1 MSGSWEADGRSW
13 LTDDSP
19 QDLQQASLGSLDGL
33 TVPTTAREVAAK
45 TLQTYNLERVRY
57 FYHIFLVKPGHKA
70 NPDSSGV
77 RERLLLVRGAVK
89 YCDCSCS
96 LPQMYA
102 DHVSNCSECFTCI

>member
-1 MSGSWEADGRSW
+1 MEDGLTCMSGSWEADGRSW
-13 LTDDSP
+13 LPNDSP

-45 TLQTYNLERVRY
+45 TLQTYSLEHVRY

-77 RERLLLVRGAVK
+77 RERLLLARGAVK

-96 LPQMYA
+96 LPQMY
-102 DHVSNCSECFTCI
+102 C